1 MASQVHSCRINRRF
15 RRRTCGRDDD
25 SCHRARQGIRIAFGM
40 NQRWA
45 EIDVDTPANT
55 PAALRV
61 FERQGAVIEE
71 GDLNLGVDGPALRTA
86 LVKALLSGGLRG
98 GFEAARRLQRPA
110 HQLRPVLLRD
120 CHDSSWQRRSQASR
134 KHDQCALQTDSG
146 CCFPE
151 WVQRCAD
158 ADTGYQRSRSRLQPK
173 PNVGWVFTARWNLLN

>member
-1 MASQVHSCRINRRF
+1 MASQVHSWRIFGRF

-25 SCHRARQGIRIAFGM
+25 SCHRVRQGMRIAFGM

-55 PAALRV
+55 PEALRV

-71 GDLNLGVDGPALRTA
+71 GDLNLGVDGPPLRTA
-86 LVKALLSGGLRG
+86 IVKALLSGGLRR
-98 GFEAARRLQRPA
+98 GFEAARPLQRPA
-110 HQLRPVLLRD
+110 HQLQPVLLRD
-120 CHDSSWQRRSQASR
+120 CRDSSWQRRSQASR

-146 CCFPE
+146 CFFPE

-158 ADTGYQRSRSRLQPK
+158 ADTGYQRVAADFN
-173 PNVGWVFTARWNLLN
+173 PNPTWAGSSQLVGIS

>member
-1 MASQVHSCRINRRF
+1 
-15 RRRTCGRDDD
+15 
-25 SCHRARQGIRIAFGM
+25 M

-55 PAALRV
+55 PEALRV

-86 LVKALLSGGLRG
+86 LVNALLSGGLRR
-98 GFEAARRLQRPA
+98 GFEAAQRLQRPA

-120 CHDSSWQRRSQASR
+120 CWDSSWQRRSQASR
-134 KHDQCALQTDSG
+134 KHDQCALRTDSG

-158 ADTGYQRSRSRLQPK
+158 ADTGYQRCRSRLRPK
-173 PNVGWVFTARWNLLN
+173 PNVFWVLTAR